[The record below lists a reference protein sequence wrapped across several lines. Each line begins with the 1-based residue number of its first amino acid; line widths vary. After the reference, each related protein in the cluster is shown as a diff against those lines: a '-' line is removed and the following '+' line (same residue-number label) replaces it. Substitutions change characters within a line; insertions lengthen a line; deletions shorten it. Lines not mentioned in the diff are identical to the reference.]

1 MENQYLTE
9 YKAGDVMDPNNL
21 ETERFFFESPIR
33 DELFERMWGKSFK
46 EDCTIPKE
54 DLRYL
59 RVLHWGKEGPVV
71 GEMVCHK
78 SVSQSLLEIFKE
90 LFREKYPI
98 ERMRLID
105 DYDGDDERSMADN
118 NSTCFNFRR
127 VPGKEKLS
135 HHSLGI
141 AVDINPFYNP
151 YVRTDKEGRVL
162 CSPEG
167 SQPYGDREKDFIY
180 KIEEGD
186 ICVRTFAKYGFQW
199 GGDWTTC
206 KDYQHFFFFCG

>member
-71 GEMVCHK
+71 PQAGRLYFRGL
-78 SVSQSLLEIFKE
+78 SGIFPSG
-90 LFREKYPI
+90 L
-98 ERMRLID
+98 
-105 DYDGDDERSMADN
+105 
-118 NSTCFNFRR
+118 
-127 VPGKEKLS
+127 
-135 HHSLGI
+135 
-141 AVDINPFYNP
+141 
-151 YVRTDKEGRVL
+151 
-162 CSPEG
+162 
-167 SQPYGDREKDFIY
+167 
-180 KIEEGD
+180 
-186 ICVRTFAKYGFQW
+186 
-199 GGDWTTC
+199 
-206 KDYQHFFFFCG
+206 